1 MPAWVTETEQ
11 PYLKKKKRNF
21 VPKFGACHLTF
32 INGGKIVFM
41 NYQFSIH
48 CFVKPC
54 DDRLFLF
61 QDTEFPGVVV
71 RPIGEFRSSIDYQYQ
86 LLRCNVDLLKIIQL
100 GLTFTNEKGEYPSG
114 INTWQFNFKFNL
126 TEDMYSQDSIDLLAN
141 SGLQFQKHEE
151 EGIDTLHFAELLM
164 TSGVV
169 LCDNVKW
176 LSFHSGYDF
185 GYMVKLLTDS
195 RLPEEEHE
203 FFHILNLFFPSIYD
217 VKYLMKSCKNLKV
230 YVIFFNTRN
239 KNKDRKKAD

>member
-1 MPAWVTETEQ
+1 MAIF
-11 PYLKKKKRNF
+11 L
-21 VPKFGACHLTF
+21 A
-32 INGGKIVFM
+32 
-41 NYQFSIH
+41 
-48 CFVKPC
+48 
-54 DDRLFLF
+54 RLGEALRSRSGL
-61 QDTEFPGVVV
+61 EGRELRVRGCCSRRRPGVSPPA
-71 RPIGEFRSSIDYQYQ
+71 RHPALRGPCRS
-86 LLRCNVDLLKIIQL
+86 R
-100 GLTFTNEKGEYPSG
+100 
-114 INTWQFNFKFNL
+114 
-126 TEDMYSQDSIDLLAN
+126 EDMYSQDSIDLLAN

-217 VKYLMKSCKNLKV
+217 VKYLMKSCKNLKGGLQEV
-230 YVIFFNTRN
+230 ADQLDLQRIGRQHQAGSDSLLTGMAFFRMKELFFEDSIDDAKYCGRLYGLGTGVAQKQNEDVDSAQEKMSILAIIN
-239 KNKDRKKAD
+239 NMQQ